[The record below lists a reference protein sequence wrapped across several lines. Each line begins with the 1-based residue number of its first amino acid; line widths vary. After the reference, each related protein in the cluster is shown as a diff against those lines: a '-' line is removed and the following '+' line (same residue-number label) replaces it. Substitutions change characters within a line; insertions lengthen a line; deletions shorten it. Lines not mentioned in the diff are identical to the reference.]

1 MKKKSSA
8 GISGII
14 KSAVTDTVQA
24 SASFQSASGI
34 TAKVIRT
41 AHAGCCETCAALA
54 GEYVYGEQPADFF
67 RRHNGCSCTVAYDPG
82 SGRYE
87 NVHKSQAWN
96 ESQEAIEWRKQF
108 SAEIERKENERLQER
123 LRNAKVKF
131 KTGGMKPEEYAE
143 YKSELR
149 AVKNYNQ
156 IYLEKDEYAMVI
168 SRLNTDLSQEDR
180 KHAIITKAIGD
191 YYYTIINRGFNDY
204 TIIKKEMIF

>member
-54 GEYVYGEQPADFF
+54 GEYVYGKQPADFF

-82 SGRYE
+82 NGRYE

-96 ESQEAIEWRKQF
+96 ESWEALEWRKQF
-108 SAEIERKENERLQER
+108 SQEIKEKSVKQRIEDAE
-123 LRNAKVKF
+123 
-131 KTGGMKPEEYAE
+131 
-143 YKSELR
+143 
-149 AVKNYNQ
+149 
-156 IYLEKDEYAMVI
+156 
-168 SRLNTDLSQEDR
+168 
-180 KHAIITKAIGD
+180 
-191 YYYTIINRGFNDY
+191 
-204 TIIKKEMIF
+204 KEMYRRKIGSKGQEIID